1 MLVGETVDLPSHLV
15 DKVHLRVQLQ
25 IKVEDDEEEKDQ
37 VVEEAM
43 SVLQTTSSNAYA
55 KLIKQR

>member
-1 MLVGETVDLPSHLV
+1 MLVGEIVDLPSHPV
-15 DKVHLRVQLQ
+15 DKVHLRVQHQ